1 MFNIHVQYTLNTDIE
16 TVFDAI
22 SDHAAYGK
30 FNAVRFAQ
38 LVEPSSEYDE
48 PNGLGALREV
58 HVGPLQL
65 HERITKFERPTQ
77 MDYHIESS
85 KPVDIRHNLGSI
97 KLTAVDAE
105 HTHVSWE
112 SQGFIQMPLI
122 GWLIDKRFSQLGAK
136 GFLSILKH
144 IEREAA
150 Q

>member
-1 MFNIHVQYTLNTDIE
+1 MFDINIQYKIALPIE
-16 TVFDAI
+16 VVFEAI
-22 SDHAAYGK
+22 SDHQSYNRFKACK
-30 FNAVRFAQ
+30 FAN
-38 LVEPSSEYDE
+38 LVETGESE
-48 PNGLGALREV
+48 PNGLGALREL

-65 HERITKFERPTQ
+65 MERITVFERPTR

-85 KPVDIRHNLGSI
+85 KPVDIRHTLGSI

-150 Q
+150 L

>member
-1 MFNIHVQYTLNTDIE
+1 MFSINVQYTLNTPIAP
-16 TVFDAI
+16 VFAAI
-22 SDHAAYGK
+22 SDHAHYGRFK
-30 FNAVRFAQ
+30 AVRFAQ
-38 LVEPSSEYDE
+38 LVETSSSESE

-65 HERITKFERPTQ
+65 MERITVFERPTR

-85 KPVDIRHNLGSI
+85 KPVDIRHTLGSI

-122 GWLIDKRFSQLGAK
+122 GWLIAKRFSQLGAK

-150 Q
+150 L

>member
-1 MFNIHVQYTLNTDIE
+1 MFDINIQYKIALPIE
-16 TVFDAI
+16 VVFEAI
-22 SDHAAYGK
+22 SDHQSYNRFKACK
-30 FNAVRFAQ
+30 FAN
-38 LVEPSSEYDE
+38 LVETGDSER
-48 PNGLGALREV
+48 NGLNALREV

-65 HERITKFERPTQ
+65 MERITVFERPTR

-85 KPVDIRHNLGSI
+85 KPVYIKHTLGSI

-150 Q
+150 L